1 MTRPDTAYVRPY
13 LTTGVDGNGQLTASV
28 GNPYLKPATAWQ
40 FDATAEYY
48 FSRVGSITANIFVKD
63 VKNFFY
69 QSMVDLPIT
78 NNGVPFPFAKRG
90 PANYDGHGKIKG
102 FELAYKQTFEDR
114 KSPRLNYSH

>member
-69 QSMVDLPIT
+69 QSTVDLPIT
-78 NNGVPFPFAKRG
+78 NNGVTFPFAPRG
-90 PANYDGHGKIKG
+90 QIASASCRASVCQYV
-102 FELAYKQTFEDR
+102 
-114 KSPRLNYSH
+114 